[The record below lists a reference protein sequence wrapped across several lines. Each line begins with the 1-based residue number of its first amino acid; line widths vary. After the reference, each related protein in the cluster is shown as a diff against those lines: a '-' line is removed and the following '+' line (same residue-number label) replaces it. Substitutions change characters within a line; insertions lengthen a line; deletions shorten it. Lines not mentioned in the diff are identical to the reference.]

1 MRRDDV
7 SIGHARPP
15 SGDIV
20 MQTAIAFSRALRQ
33 AADKQRAMEQAQA
46 SQRLHGLS
54 ARLDSREAPKPA
66 SGATRDAR

>member
-1 MRRDDV
+1 
-7 SIGHARPP
+7 
-15 SGDIV
+15 